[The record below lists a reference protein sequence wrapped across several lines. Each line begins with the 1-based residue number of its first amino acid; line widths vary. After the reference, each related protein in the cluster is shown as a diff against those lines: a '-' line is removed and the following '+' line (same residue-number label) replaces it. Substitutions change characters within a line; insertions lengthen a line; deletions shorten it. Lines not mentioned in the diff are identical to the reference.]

1 MRLGSYKVWSDHVK
15 VIMSFAAL
23 MVVVKMSIAKID
35 KFVPWKDLVFL
46 LLNLAAAFVIYLSID
61 GSHEVKVMWAW
72 AYYFIVISYYL
83 FL

>member
-23 MVVVKMSIAKID
+23 MVVVKMSIGKID
-35 KFVPWKDLVFL
+35 KFVPWKVLVFL
-46 LLNLAAAFVIYLSID
+46 LLNLAAAFAIYLSID